1 MAIGRQRWCSKLLS
15 LAKMASFIDR
25 HKLRQVAVVVVF
37 VNRTEE
43 HLINISVWVG
53 FDIDNVAEGND

>member
-1 MAIGRQRWCSKLLS
+1 
-15 LAKMASFIDR
+15 MASFIDR